1 MTSDIEWTLPAEW
14 VEQDTVWFS
23 WPVSGHIWPAK
34 RRAIE
39 SKFVEIV
46 AAASRF
52 QKVSI
57 NAATDAH
64 ERIYAALLNAGVSD
78 SAFRLFP
85 HATNDVWCRDHGPI
99 FMQSQKTGEVRIAD
113 WKFNAW
119 GGKFE
124 PWDQDDSVPGMIAES
139 LRMDRVSIPM
149 ILEGGAIE
157 SNGEGVLLTT
167 PDVILNPN
175 RSWNC
180 DRDQAAQKLCDL
192 LGMREVVWV
201 EHSLPNDDT
210 DGHIDN
216 VTRFVGSSAVL
227 TVVDSSLPGLHENQR
242 MLSQRFDTVIAL
254 PRPETDGPPK
264 SHANFLILNGAVLLP
279 VFGGRSDKEAIAIL
293 QDCFPG
299 REIVPIDCNLL
310 LEEGGAVHCLSMQQ
324 PSPSKRTS

>member
-14 VEQDTVWFS
+14 VQQETVWFS
-23 WPVSGHIWPAK
+23 WPVSGHIWPGQ
-34 RRAIE
+34 REAIE
-39 SKFVEIV
+39 QKFAEII

-52 QKVSI
+52 QRVSI
-57 NAATDAH
+57 NAAAAEH
-64 ERIYAALLNAGVSD
+64 SRIAEALIAAGIQE
-78 SAFRLFP
+78 SAFRLYP

-99 FMQSQKTGEVRIAD
+99 FLQSRKTGAVRIAD
-113 WKFNAW
+113 WQFNAW

-124 PWDQDDSVPGMIAES
+124 PWDLDNQVPGQIAGS
-139 LRMDRVSIPM
+139 LGLEKVSFPL

-167 PDVILNPN
+167 PDVILNSN
-175 RSWNC
+175 RGWNC
-180 DRDQAAQKLCDL
+180 SRAEAERKLCEG
-192 LGMREVVWV
+192 LGMQEVVWV

-216 VTRFVGSSAVL
+216 VTRFVGPSAVV
-227 TVVDSSLPGLHENQR
+227 TVVDPELAGLQENFEA
-242 MLSQRFDTVIAL
+242 LKHRFDSVIAL

-264 SHANFLILNGAVLLP
+264 SHANFLILNGGVLLP
-279 VFGGRSDKEAIAIL
+279 VFGGKTDAEAVSIL
-293 QDCFPG
+293 RDCFPG

-324 PSPSKRTS
+324 PG